1 MKHQISDE
9 ELIYLYLN
17 TRQNYYFETLYKRY
31 VRKVYCRCFSL
42 TKDTA
47 KAEDFTHDIFLRVF
61 TKLES
66 FQKRATFSSW
76 LYSIS
81 HNYCMDQLRTA
92 HKSPALLSVDD
103 DLVSNVAE
111 TEKAELLD
119 DPFDHLL
126 RILATITPEEQLFL
140 RMKYEDGL
148 DINEIARL
156 FDLKASTV
164 KMRLKRIRDKVRLRC
179 NNQLYA

>member
-9 ELIYLYLN
+9 ELISLYLN

-42 TKDTA
+42 TKDAA

-66 FQKRATFSSW
+66 FQAQATFSSW
-76 LYSIS
+76 LYAIS

-92 HKSPALLSVDD
+92 HKNPALLSVDD
-103 DLVSNVAE
+103 ELVSNVAE
-111 TEKAELLD
+111 TAELPD
-119 DPFDHLL
+119 DQFEQLS

-140 RMKYEDGL
+140 RMKYEEGL

-156 FDLKASTV
+156 FDLKASAV